1 MSDNKSV
8 LRFEKYI
15 VDKVYYKTNEN
26 CMSEAEEID
35 LPFDFET
42 KTEYEITK

>member
-26 CMSEAEEID
+26 CMNEVEEID

-42 KTEYEITK
+42 ETGA

>member
-26 CMSEAEEID
+26 CM
-35 LPFDFET
+35 
-42 KTEYEITK
+42 KITK